1 MTGRFLAFAT
11 AASVMLSGLQAQAAE
26 PDVLLVGE
34 ATEVQGCQRLG
45 EVASTSLLG
54 GLMASQGRTRAIASL
69 KDKAKAL
76 GGTHIHLLSSN
87 SGYAGSNMLGVAYR
101 CPTSVPAVPA
111 AHAPISQD

>member
-1 MTGRFLAFAT
+1 MTCRLLVFAV
-11 AASVMLSGLQAQAAE
+11 AAGMALSGLQAQAAE

-45 EVASTSLLG
+45 EVASSSLLG

-69 KDKAKAL
+69 KEKAKAL

-101 CPTSVPAVPA
+101 CDARTAAAPPPAP
-111 AHAPISQD
+111 